1 MERATGL
8 VWSEGSISSTTGSPR
23 CGRRAGRA
31 IGLAAL
37 ALTLTAVSAPAQ
49 DAPRDRRP
57 TVFVTFANPP
67 AEIEGTLTSLT
78 DQAIALV
85 VDGHDQ
91 RFNLVDVHRVDRL
104 GDPNSDG
111 AWRGAAVVGALCFL
125 LCGQGVN
132 NGAEFFRAI
141 TVNAAFGALIG
152 WQFDRDHVGRTTLY
166 KRPRR

>member
-1 MERATGL
+1 M
-8 VWSEGSISSTTGSPR
+8 S
-23 CGRRAGRA
+23 RRA
-31 IGLAAL
+31 LLVAAL
-37 ALTLTAVSAPAQ
+37 VFTLTAVSADAQ
-49 DAPRDRRP
+49 DALSDRRT

-85 VDGHDQ
+85 VDGHEQ
-91 RFNLVDVHRVDRL
+91 RFALADVHRVDKL

-141 TVNAAFGALIG
+141 TVNAAVGALIG
-152 WQFDRDHVGRTTLY
+152 WQFDRDHVARTTLY
-166 KRPRR
+166 RRPRR

>member
-1 MERATGL
+1 MARATGL
-8 VWSEGSISSTTGSPR
+8 VWSEGSVTSVIGAPR
-23 CGRRAGRA
+23 LWRRACRA
-31 IGLAAL
+31 MGLAVL
-37 ALTLTAVSAPAQ
+37 ALTLTAMSAHAQ
-49 DAPRDRRP
+49 DAPPARRT

-78 DQAIALV
+78 EQAIALV

-91 RFNLVDVHRVDRL
+91 RFDLAEVHRIDRL

-111 AWRGAAVVGALCFL
+111 AWRGAAIVGALCFL

-132 NGAEFFRAI
+132 NGDEFFRAI

-152 WQFDRDHVGRTTLY
+152 WQFDRDHVARTTLY
-166 KRPRR
+166 RAPRR